1 MKIKRLLLFGFLSI
15 SLFITGCDKKESISS
30 DVLAQP
36 ISKEISLN
44 LTTTNGDKLSIKRV
58 KNNWSFE
65 QHPNKVVLVVF
76 FATWCPPCKAEIP
89 HLINLQNKYG
99 KDFQVI
105 SVLAEQN
112 KSNEELKNFIAEY
125 KINYP
130 VTNSDENF
138 KFADGVGG
146 VDGIPAM
153 FLFDKKGEIVM
164 KYVGATQE
172 EILDS
177 DISKYI
183 GK

>member
-1 MKIKRLLLFGFLSI
+1 MKIKKLLFFALLSL
-15 SLFITGCDKKESISS
+15 SLITGCDKKEEIGS
-30 DVLAQP
+30 DAIAQP
-36 ISKEISLN
+36 IAKDITLN
-44 LTTTNGDKLSIKRV
+44 LKTTTGDDLTVERKKGI
-58 KNNWSFE
+58 WSFE
-65 QHPNKVVLVVF
+65 QYPNKTVLVVF

-89 HLINLQNKYG
+89 HLINLQAKYG

-112 KSNEELKNFIAEY
+112 KPNEELANFIAEY
-125 KINYP
+125 KISYP

-138 KFADGVGG
+138 KFADAVGG

-153 FLFDKKGEIVM
+153 FLFDKKGAIVM
-164 KYVGATQE
+164 QYEGATQE

-177 DISKYI
+177 DISKHI